1 MAHFAE
7 LDQNGVVLRVVV
19 VNNATIKGP
28 VTTEVNGFL
37 MTQEVESEA
46 QGIEFL
52 QGLYGSDTTWKQTS
66 YNGKFRGVFAAV
78 GGTFEN
84 GAFVAPVF
92 VAPVTTEQIGDIN
105 TAPVQSLSTDQL
117 QSLSSAQLQA
127 LTTAQVQSLSTAQ
140 ISQLGA

>member
-28 VTTEVNGFL
+28 LTTEVNGFL
-37 MTQEVESEA
+37 ITQEVESEA

-52 QGLYGSDTTWKQTS
+52 QGLYGADTVWKQTS
-66 YNGKFRGVFAAV
+66 YNGKFRGSFAAV

-84 GAFVAPVF
+84 GVF
-92 VAPVTTEQIGDIN
+92 VAPVIVGNTEQIQDLN
-105 TAPVQSLSTDQL
+105 TAPVQ
-117 QSLSSAQLQA
+117 A
-127 LTTAQVQSLSTAQ
+127 LASEQVQVLSTAQ
-140 ISQLGA
+140 IQALSTEQISALGA